1 MGARRS
7 AVRAAAGGEG
17 GLQVSEPKL
26 KHVWYD
32 AEARKWVSA
41 PFAYL
46 PKTRHKPHG
55 RRRMTRDAVLATAGG
70 VR

>member
-1 MGARRS
+1 MES
-7 AVRAAAGGEG
+7 
-17 GLQVSEPKL
+17 KT

-41 PFAYL
+41 PFTYL
-46 PKTRHKPHG
+46 PKCRHKPHG
-55 RRRMTRDAVLATAGG
+55 RRRMSRDAVRATEGG